1 MLICKIFPGPTNPN
15 LIGTMKNN
23 LTLSYERI
31 VVSTHNK
38 NYTRFLGKLPSSPD
52 SIEIALVNTL
62 VETLEEQK
70 APTIQTWIR
79 LVGIELAGS
88 LPHFL

>member
-38 NYTRFLGKLPSSPD
+38 NYTRFLGKL

>member
-38 NYTRFLGKLPSSPD
+38 NYTRFLGKL

-79 LVGIELAGS
+79 LVGIGLAGS

>member
-31 VVSTHNK
+31 VVSTRNK
-38 NYTRFLGKLPSSPD
+38 NYTRFLGKL

-70 APTIQTWIR
+70 APTIPTWIR